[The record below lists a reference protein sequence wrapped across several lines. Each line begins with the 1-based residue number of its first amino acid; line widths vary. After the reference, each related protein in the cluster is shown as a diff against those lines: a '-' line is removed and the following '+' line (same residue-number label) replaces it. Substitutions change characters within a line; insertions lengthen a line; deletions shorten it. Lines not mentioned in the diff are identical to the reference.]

1 MQMTGSEGV
10 LSVPAEHLPGFVW
23 LVAAPLT
30 AGALVFVVR
39 ALARRDHQT
48 ALRVSRRLDTLPL
61 AARSALFA
69 ALIGAGVHAAIVSTH
84 WTEDRTRAWL
94 FVVDTTAFLVAMAW
108 TLSLRPGWR
117 PVSLLVLGGTTVTYV
132 FYLLQGWE
140 QLDLVGLVTTTV
152 ELAAALVLL
161 GPARPAEGATR
172 GRERWVAL
180 VALPVALVSLLG
192 TGAVASGIND
202 GVVDHHHHPSNEMQH
217 MPGMHMPG
225 MHMPGM
231 GHSH

>member
-1 MQMTGSEGV
+1 MEMTGSEGI

-23 LVAAPLT
+23 LVAAPLVASAT
-30 AGALVFVVR
+30 VYVVQLLANHGHR
-39 ALARRDHQT
+39 TSMRLARHWN
-48 ALRVSRRLDTLPL
+48 AMPL
-61 AARSALFA
+61 AARVALFA

-94 FVVDTTAFLVAMAW
+94 FVADTAAFVIAMVWA
-108 TLSLRPGWR
+108 LRLRSGWR
-117 PVSLLVLGGTTVTYV
+117 PANLLVLGGTTATYV

-140 QLDLVGLVTTTV
+140 ELDLVGLITTTV

-161 GPARPAEGATR
+161 GPVRAEEGRAR
-172 GRERWVAL
+172 GRQRLVAL

-202 GVVDHHHHPSNEMQH
+202 GVVDHHHHAPSEDMHH
-217 MPGMHMPG
+217 MPGMHM
-225 MHMPGM
+225 HMPGM
-231 GHSH
+231 HSEH